1 LNIFLNEKNP
11 LILNIKSF
19 SLIALNI
26 FICHRFKY
34 KFTFHSIGRS
44 LRTLAEAEPKPL
56 TENYAIKESL
66 VAGEM
71 VNKESIEKLLH
82 SNIVQL
88 QSKKGIIIDGYPR
101 DINQVQDFEEKVFS

>member
-1 LNIFLNEKNP
+1 
-11 LILNIKSF
+11 
-19 SLIALNI
+19 
-26 FICHRFKY
+26 
-34 KFTFHSIGRS
+34 
-44 LRTLAEAEPKPL
+44 
-56 TENYAIKESL
+56 